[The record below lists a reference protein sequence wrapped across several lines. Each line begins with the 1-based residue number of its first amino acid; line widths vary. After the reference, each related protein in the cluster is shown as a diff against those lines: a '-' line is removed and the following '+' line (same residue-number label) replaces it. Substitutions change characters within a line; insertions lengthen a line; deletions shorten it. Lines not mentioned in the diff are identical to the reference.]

1 MIPVSPVSSSTP
13 SSSSPVTSGGQSSG
27 GVSCLK
33 LKNVPWLPANWKS
46 VMTSLRNLQGKLTTN
61 ITFISPEGVTF
72 FSKQA
77 VMKYIQK
84 QEKKSKSEPQPV
96 ALNTNDLTKLVRS
109 SRRNNKVQL
118 HIVSVFYSYKVVI
131 SVGPDYNSETP

>member
-1 MIPVSPVSSSTP
+1 MIPGSPISSSTP
-13 SSSSPVTSGGQSSG
+13 SSGSPVSSGGQSSG

-61 ITFISPEGVTF
+61 ITFISPEGVKF

-84 QEKKSKSEPQPV
+84 QEKKSKSEPHPV
-96 ALNTNDLTKLVRS
+96 SINTNDITKFVRS
-109 SRRNNKVQL
+109 SRRNSKVSL
-118 HIVSVFYSYKVVI
+118 DFVSVIYIK
-131 SVGPDYNSETP
+131 